1 MVVVIS
7 RMEVVLAA
15 VSTILLFSGTE
26 ALLLLV
32 DHQKDLAVALRKE
45 EAEREKTRAV
55 VVDVIVQG

>member
-1 MVVVIS
+1 
-7 RMEVVLAA
+7 MEVVLAA